1 VGVFGASVI
10 FRRIEPDYD
19 ESATEI
25 GGSEKIVCGMKV
37 EHAVE
42 VVRGEDNM
50 YK

>member
-25 GGSEKIVCGMKV
+25 GGPRRLC
-37 EHAVE
+37 AV
-42 VVRGEDNM
+42 
-50 YK
+50 